1 MAASVRVAATICLK
15 NILLLTDF
23 SEPSGKSIPFA
34 AALARSHDATI
45 HALHVLVP
53 DPLVAGAPETASIA
67 FDAQCEQA
75 LASMRE
81 LEPRLASVAHECLME
96 RAVNVWDAVEQ
107 AIRDYSVDL
116 IVLGTHGRTGAQR
129 FLLGSAA
136 EEIFRRSPVPVLTV
150 GPAAQFDAQA
160 DGRFSC
166 ILYATDFT
174 PSSLAAAPYATS
186 LASYAQS
193 RLLLLHVLR
202 LAGPRVNGDDMRVS
216 VAETIHRLHSIVPEA
231 EGLGVA
237 AEALIEYGKPAE
249 RILEVAN
256 YRSADVI
263 VLGVRSARGHLAA
276 ATHLERALAH
286 EVVAQ
291 APCPVITVCGE
302 HYGDAGAASAD

>member
-1 MAASVRVAATICLK
+1 MAASVGVAATIRLK
-15 NILLLTDF
+15 DILLLTDF
-23 SEPSGKSIPFA
+23 SEPSEKSIPFA
-34 AALARSHDATI
+34 AALARAHDATI

-53 DPLVAGAPETASIA
+53 DPLVAVAPETASIA
-67 FDAQCEQA
+67 FDARCEQA

-81 LEPRLASVAHECLME
+81 FEPRLAGVVHECLVE

-116 IVLGTHGRTGAQR
+116 IVLGTHGRTGARR

-136 EEIFRRSPVPVLTV
+136 EEIFRRSPIPVMTV
-150 GPAAQFDAQA
+150 GPAAQFNLKS

-174 PSSLAAAPYATS
+174 PSSLAAAPYSKT
-186 LASYAQS
+186 LASFAQG

-202 LAGPRVNGDDMRVS
+202 MAGPRVNGDDTRVS
-216 VAETIHRLHSIVPEA
+216 VAETIHRLRSIVPEA
-231 EGLGVA
+231 ESLGVA

-291 APCPVITVCGE
+291 ALCPVITVCGE
-302 HYGDAGAASAD
+302 HYDVTGAASAN